1 MIKELLINIIKEEC
15 GIDLLSLPRDEDL
28 YLLDGWDSVTLLRL
42 SSVTEEETGKSINL
56 YKLLTA
62 LTVGDLLAVMDE
74 A

>member
-1 MIKELLINIIKEEC
+1 MKELLINIIKEEC
-15 GIDLLSLPRDEDL
+15 GIDLLSLPRDADL

-42 SSVTEEETGKSINL
+42 SSITEGKTGKSLNL

-62 LTVGDLLAVMDE
+62 LTVGDLLAVMEE